1 MLSHGLI
8 HRVHRLSAGV
18 AVPHYSRI
26 VGHDRGIC
34 FFSLWLWRKI
44 AGPRKEHC
52 GDLSLSALLS
62 ISGCPNVLCVI
73 FFFFYLVPFL
83 HTHSPA
89 ISQLSELGMHR
100 DDFSYQQN
108 KVDMDKSRVP

>member
-26 VGHDRGIC
+26 VGYDQGIC

-44 AGPRKEHC
+44 AGPSKEHC

-62 ISGCPNVLCVI
+62 ISGYPNVLCVI
-73 FFFFYLVPFL
+73 FFTRFP
-83 HTHSPA
+83 
-89 ISQLSELGMHR
+89 
-100 DDFSYQQN
+100 SYTPTALPLASSVNSARIGTTSVIN
-108 KVDMDKSRVP
+108 KTR